1 MILLNTKM
9 LKLYFKLMFVNLII
23 GYIKE
28 DQFDTIMTLEIIY
41 VCLCHLNLC
50 LPSPTTSLL
59 HPTHLHGYERGD

>member
-1 MILLNTKM
+1 
-9 LKLYFKLMFVNLII
+9 MFVNLII